1 MVNKEASEEVINSVD
16 MNARALK
23 FCWLCASLLDDN
35 NACTDPTCCL
45 YGEPQ

>member
-1 MVNKEASEEVINSVD
+1 MVNEEETQEEQVKIL
-16 MNARALK
+16 R
-23 FCWLCASLLDDN
+23 FCWLCASQLDDN